1 MRILA
6 RTAVALLGVVATV
19 ASEAEEPPSLLSP
32 PCRAPETSIATPAP
46 LPYVT
51 AVLQRKSTVRVLAT
65 GSSSTAGV
73 GASSPRATYPAQ
85 FEEVVEKSL
94 RGVDL
99 DVTNHGVGGEIA
111 AQTAARLRTDV
122 DALKPDLVLWQVG
135 TNDALARVPIP
146 EFEAVLRD
154 TVHWIK
160 DGRADVVLVGL
171 QYTPR
176 LARDAYYAQ
185 IRAAIQRVAIDENV
199 LYVRRFEAMQFISTT
214 RASLEMLSGDE
225 LHLNDLGYH
234 CMAEHVAQA
243 VVTNLFLRREAPAPP
258 P

>member
-1 MRILA
+1 MA
-6 RTAVALLGVVATV
+6 
-19 ASEAEEPPSLLSP
+19 ASYASAEEPPSVLSP
-32 PCRAPETSIATPAP
+32 PCRAPEADIAAPAP
-46 LPYVT
+46 LPYLA

-73 GASSPRATYPAQ
+73 GASSPRAAYPAQ

-99 DVTNHGVGGEIA
+99 EVTNRGIAGETA
-111 AQTAARLRTDV
+111 AQTAPRLRADV
-122 DALKPDLVLWQVG
+122 DTLKPDLVLWQVG
-135 TNDALARVPIP
+135 TNDALARVPVA
-146 EFEAVLRD
+146 EFETLLRD
-154 TVHWIK
+154 TVHWLK

-171 QYTPR
+171 QFTPR
-176 LARDAYYAQ
+176 LARDEHYAR
-185 IRAAIQRVAIDENV
+185 IRAAIQRVATGENV
-199 LYVRRFEAMQFISTT
+199 LLVRRFEAMQFMART
-214 RASLEMLSGDE
+214 RASFEMLSGDQ

-243 VVTNLFLRREAPAPP
+243 VVTNLFLRRDAPAPP